1 MLHIWHLFTI
11 TSCLFLCLTCPYL
24 VTECKNHHDEQ
35 LNVEQAEVQTNYDN
49 PQHKKFSL
57 TNTEKDIL
65 STQAELLT
73 KQIVIFTLDEA
84 PTSTNFSPYPNDAGI
99 AGFLE
104 SILVFDEYPDYPYLN
119 TYRIE
124 EDGTCYFKKE
134 IVKQIIKEVFLPA
147 FQELKECLQMAAY
160 IMDKIKINEHI
171 LDDDRYLYIFSVEEV
186 NRLASEG
193 MPFRD
198 AYKKVGLDIEAGKF
212 THNKKV
218 HHTHEGSIG
227 NLCNDRIENLMQQV
241 VDGFNFSVMEQAEQ
255 SLLGR

>member
-1 MLHIWHLFTI
+1 MLHIWHLFT
-11 TSCLFLCLTCPYL
+11 TASCLFLCLTCPYL
-24 VTECKNHHDEQ
+24 VTECENHNDGQ

-134 IVKQIIKEVFLPA
+134 IVKQIIKEVFNQDSWSCSSNFCEENNEYSISTGRGIGKNLDCKNMKSK
-147 FQELKECLQMAAY
+147 FQKTILK
-160 IMDKIKINEHI
+160 
-171 LDDDRYLYIFSVEEV
+171 F
-186 NRLASEG
+186 
-193 MPFRD
+193 
-198 AYKKVGLDIEAGKF
+198 
-212 THNKKV
+212 
-218 HHTHEGSIG
+218 
-227 NLCNDRIENLMQQV
+227 
-241 VDGFNFSVMEQAEQ
+241 
-255 SLLGR
+255 